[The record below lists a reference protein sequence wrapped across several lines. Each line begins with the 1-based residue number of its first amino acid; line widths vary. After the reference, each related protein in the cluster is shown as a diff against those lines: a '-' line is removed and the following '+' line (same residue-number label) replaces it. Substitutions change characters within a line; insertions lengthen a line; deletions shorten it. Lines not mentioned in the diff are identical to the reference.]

1 MISHLRSAGC
11 GLAAAGLIA
20 ASLVPAPAHAASTTA
35 TLTVRAQVIEGCE
48 TRLPDLLPPQAR
60 RHLPEQ
66 VRDLV
71 VHDCRRPVEPQ
82 IDARWSAWPPS
93 RHRQVSIGRQPGRGG
108 ILVTISY

>member
-1 MISHLRSAGC
+1 MISHLRTAGC

-20 ASLVPAPAHAASTTA
+20 ALLAPAPAHAGGTTA
-35 TLTVRAQVIEGCE
+35 TLTVRAEVVEGCQ
-48 TRLPDLLPPQAR
+48 TRLPDLVAPQAR
-60 RHLPEQ
+60 RHLPEH

-93 RHRQVSIGRQPGRGG
+93 RHQQVSIGRPAGRGG